1 MTKNQLA
8 ILIFV
13 FLIIGLAI
21 YNIHFF
27 TKLKAA
33 KMPLRAEKPM
43 IREDYEIE
51 TLKRKAFDKGWGQ
64 NPFFRPG
71 EKDTPQPVPTQP
83 PPPMPMAEEK
93 PLPTFRLEMILA
105 SDGQRG
111 AILSGQFV
119 KEGDL
124 IGEERVVIIR
134 SDRVVLEREGRQR
147 TIKLAPFSNPFQ
159 IEGGR

>member
-13 FLIIGLAI
+13 FLVVGLAI

-27 TKLKAA
+27 TNLKAA
-33 KMPLRAEKPM
+33 KMPLRAEKPV

-51 TLKRKAFDKGWGQ
+51 TLKRGTFDKGWGR

-71 EKDTPQPVPTQP
+71 ERHTPQPVPEQP
-83 PPPMPMAEEK
+83 PPPMPAAEEK
-93 PLPTFRLEMILA
+93 PLPGFRLEMILA

-119 KEGDL
+119 KEGDF
-124 IGEERVVIIR
+124 IGQERVVIIS

-147 TIKLAPFSNPFQ
+147 TIKLGPFSNPFQ
-159 IEGGR
+159 VEGGR